1 MVTVGDGMDPRDS
14 KTIKAAKKLAKQ
26 SRKDSSDEYAP
37 AGDVA
42 SSTALVKVWRTDQ
55 LDWDGRPK
63 LVQEIGIFKKVHAR
77 RRQQ

>member
-1 MVTVGDGMDPRDS
+1 MVTVGDGIDPRDS

-26 SRKDSSDEYAP
+26 SRKENGSSSSDEYAP

-63 LVQEIGIFKKVHAR
+63 MVNIFVNISVNI
-77 RRQQ
+77 